1 MALRPESPGTP
12 DNRKSAQDDVFLRE
26 VDEAVRQD
34 QMADFAKRYGI
45 PLLVA
50 LALGLAGFGAWLW
63 WQNKHEQQL
72 EQHSEQL
79 IRAFDQVSAGNL
91 DTAYKAL
98 DPVIE
103 DEGSPG
109 ALAAAKVLRA
119 GTAVEQGRAEE
130 AARLFAEVAGDKNLP
145 QPYRDLA
152 AIREVAVQFD
162 TIPPAEVVERLK
174 PLAVPGNPWFG
185 SAGELVGI
193 AYLKQNKPDL
203 AGPLFS
209 AIAQDESVPESLR
222 ARSRQ
227 ISGLLGVDAIA
238 DVDEIVD
245 AQNGAGPI
253 TQ

>member
-1 MALRPESPGTP
+1 M
-12 DNRKSAQDDVFLRE
+12 
-26 VDEAVRQD
+26 
-34 QMADFAKRYGI
+34 
-45 PLLVA
+45 
-50 LALGLAGFGAWLW
+50 
-63 WQNKHEQQL
+63 
-72 EQHSEQL
+72 
-79 IRAFDQVSAGNL
+79 
-91 DTAYKAL
+91 
-98 DPVIE
+98 
-103 DEGSPG
+103 
-109 ALAAAKVLRA
+109 
-119 GTAVEQGRAEE
+119 
-130 AARLFAEVAGDKNLP
+130 
-145 QPYRDLA
+145 
-152 AIREVAVQFD
+152 QFD